1 MMSPEFVAENDSS
14 RKQLRE
20 FAARLGDTDFYRP
33 VGEWTV
39 AAWLCHLAFWDR
51 VILSRLQVLQKSG
64 VLPPPVDAPA
74 INSINDGC
82 HLLSHGISGRAAAK
96 LAVESADAV
105 DSFVARLR
113 EDVVGQLE
121 SGGMGRLLR
130 RSLHRLH
137 HLEKMTEALSA

>member
-1 MMSPEFVAENDSS
+1 MSPEFIADNDSS

-20 FAARLGDTDFYRP
+20 FAAHLGDTDFYRV

-51 VILSRLQVLQKSG
+51 VILSRLQLVQKSG
-64 VLPPPVDAPA
+64 VLPPPVDEPT
-74 INSINDGC
+74 IHTINDGC
-82 HLLSHGISGRAAAK
+82 QLLSHGISGRAAAK

-105 DSFVARLR
+105 DSFVAHLP
-113 EDVVGQLE
+113 EDVVSQLE

-137 HLEKMTEALSA
+137 HLEKMTKALSA